1 MKQIKKVSMIG
12 ALVLIIS
19 AVMFISGCSQPN
31 SNSGN
36 ISNNG
41 GNTGNNGGNIS
52 QGLEGGVFRLP
63 VSGKPGQEIYY
74 YFSNGTVY
82 YAGKESGYGWIKYNV
97 GSYQGNK
104 LLINGETRTV
114 TVSAQGITADGQ
126 LYQRVTDQG
135 IINTIKNLPVS
146 SMPSNG

>member
-19 AVMFISGCSQPN
+19 AVTFISGCSQPN
-31 SNSGN
+31 S
-36 ISNNG
+36 NG

-52 QGLEGGVFRLP
+52 QGLEGGVFRFP
-63 VSGKPGQEIYY
+63 VSGKPGQELYY

>member
-12 ALVLIIS
+12 ALVLLIS
-19 AVMFISGCSQPN
+19 AVTFISGCSQPN
-31 SNSGN
+31 S
-36 ISNNG
+36 NG

-52 QGLEGGVFRLP
+52 QGLEGGVFRFP
-63 VSGKPGQEIYY
+63 VSSKPGQEIYY

-135 IINTIKNLPVS
+135 IINTIKNLPVY

>member
-41 GNTGNNGGNIS
+41 GGTS
-52 QGLEGGVFRLP
+52 QGLEGGVFRFP
-63 VSGKPGQEIYY
+63 VSDKPGQEIYY

-135 IINTIKNLPVS
+135 IINTIKNLPVY

>member
-19 AVMFISGCSQPN
+19 AVTFISGCSQPN
-31 SNSGN
+31 SNK
-36 ISNNG
+36 

-52 QGLEGGVFRLP
+52 QGLEGGAFRFP

-104 LLINGETRTV
+104 LLINGVTRTV

-135 IINTIKNLPVS
+135 IINTIKNLPVY

>member
-19 AVMFISGCSQPN
+19 AVTFISGCSQPN
-31 SNSGN
+31 SNGGN
-36 ISNNG
+36 TGNNG
-41 GNTGNNGGNIS
+41 GNTGNNGGGTR
-52 QGLEGGVFRLP
+52 QGLEGGVFRFP
-63 VSGKPGQEIYY
+63 VSDKPGQEIYY

-104 LLINGETRTV
+104 LLIDGVTRTV

-135 IINTIKNLPVS
+135 IINTIKNLPVY

>member
-19 AVMFISGCSQPN
+19 AVVLITGCSQPN
-31 SNSGN
+31 SNK
-36 ISNNG
+36 
-41 GNTGNNGGNIS
+41 GNTGNNDGNIS
-52 QGLEGGVFRLP
+52 QGLEGGVFRFP

-126 LYQRVTDQG
+126 LYQRITDQD

>member
-19 AVMFISGCSQPN
+19 AVTFISGCSQPN
-31 SNSGN
+31 SN
-36 ISNNG
+36 G
-41 GNTGNNGGNIS
+41 GNTGNNGGGTS
-52 QGLEGGVFRLP
+52 QGLEGGVFRFP

-104 LLINGETRTV
+104 LLINGVTRTV

-135 IINTIKNLPVS
+135 IINTIKNLPVY